1 MFNIGEGL
9 GGFNLSKI
17 KISVGQL
24 TVKQFEYLY
33 QSTNWKPFLAEQ
45 IEKSLEN
52 DRYHVSA
59 WVNQKIVGMGR
70 LVGDASMY
78 WYIQNLIVLPE
89 YQCIGVGAA
98 IMENLL
104 TFIRKNS
111 PSNSHIVV
119 GLMCSE
125 NTALFYQKFGFNI
138 RPCGDL
144 GPGATLEMDL

>member
-1 MFNIGEGL
+1 MSTIEIG
-9 GGFNLSKI
+9 
-17 KISVGQL
+17 VGQL

-33 QSTNWKPFLAEQ
+33 QSTNWKSFPLEQ
-45 IEKSLEN
+45 IKKSLEN

-89 YQCIGVGAA
+89 YQRLGVGAA

-104 TFIRKNS
+104 EFIRKS
-111 PSNSHIVV
+111 SLSNSHVVV

-125 NTALFYQKFGFNI
+125 NTAPFYQKFGFLI

-144 GPGATLEMDL
+144 GPGATLEIDL